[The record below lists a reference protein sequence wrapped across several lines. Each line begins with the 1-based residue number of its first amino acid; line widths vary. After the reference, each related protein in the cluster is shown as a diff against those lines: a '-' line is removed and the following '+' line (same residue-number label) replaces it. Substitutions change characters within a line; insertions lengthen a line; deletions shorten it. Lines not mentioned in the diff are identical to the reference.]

1 MPPRFY
7 VGKGHVC
14 GIDSYN
20 YQIYPEGALGAVVVS
35 C

>member
-7 VGKGHVC
+7 AGNEPVC